1 MIGPSSGTAGEVA
14 ESQCC
19 ASSKRKIFE
28 DLDIDSSK
36 RKVFDELDI
45 DSPKRKVFDELDID
59 GFCDD
64 IRQTGRKHYLQ
75 ELETPVELVATSN
88 DIIANAAAL
97 FSPMSGQEAVE
108 ESQVARLEVLLVDG
122 TNCTWTT
129 VSDLEQ
135 QQNLD
140 VLVTSSSSSSS
151 PSSSSILSG
160 CTERHPAE
168 AYIEEL
174 NYQPDVT
181 ANYWEPIAAPMISL
195 ANLNAQQNKEMMSNS
210 QQQQQQPPP
219 QQQQQQFEDQENGNL
234 SWLLDFKLD
243 SFIEATDDRSATGLI
258 AATKNNYCGNKN
270 KPNGRSHGSN
280 YANDVKRGHGSHEN
294 PSMYRQDSNQAT
306 YPANGIDSRNF
317 SSASSNG
324 PKKPPFTYTELI
336 EHALQER
343 GELTVSAIYQWIS
356 EHFPYYKSND
366 DRWKN
371 SVRHNLSINPHFR
384 KGSKAPH
391 GAGHLWAIANRGD
404 YRPRPFAVNGLA
416 NAMSARQVAQ
426 NDCDESRSNKIISD
440 IMDEVEA
447 ATASIA
453 QPSSEEDTDVILNSV
468 TLEHSAEQILNGIK
482 REVEVQYLVPMMMT
496 NNDAEASQQ
505 NQQTAQQ
512 VELQCPFKESD
523 FLNPV
528 SKEVVAEECGLVSE
542 GYLVTD
548 LNPNSLGLNVVDPEI
563 IGSENLFGEELSFQ
577 FYELT
582 SPSQL
587 QSA

>member
-1 MIGPSSGTAGEVA
+1 MIGPSSGTAGEVT
-14 ESQCC
+14 ESR
-19 ASSKRKIFE
+19 ASSKRKVFD

-45 DSPKRKVFDELDID
+45 DS
-59 GFCDD
+59 FCEE
-64 IRQTGRKHYLQ
+64 IRQTNRKRYLQ
-75 ELETPVELVATSN
+75 ELETPEELVTTSN
-88 DIIANAAAL
+88 EVITDATTL
-97 FSPMSGQEAVE
+97 FSPMSAQEIVE
-108 ESQVARLEVLLVDG
+108 ESQVAHLEVLLVDG

-129 VSDLEQ
+129 MSELEQ

-140 VLVTSSSSSSS
+140 VLVTSSSSL
-151 PSSSSILSG
+151 SSSSSSS
-160 CTERHPAE
+160 TTSERHPVETYAV
-168 AYIEEL
+168 EEN
-174 NYQPDVT
+174 NYQPISM
-181 ANYWEPIAAPMISL
+181 NYWQPGVSHINS
-195 ANLNAQQNKEMMSNS
+195 NVQQNKGTMNNNNAN
-210 QQQQQQPPP
+210 

-243 SFIEATDDRSATGLI
+243 SFIEAADDRSVVGPTL
-258 AATKNNYCGNKN
+258 TKDNFYGNKS
-270 KPNGRSHGSN
+270 KSNGRSHSSN
-280 YANDVKRGHGSHEN
+280 YANDVRKGHEN
-294 PSMYRQDSNQAT
+294 SSMYRQDSNQVM
-306 YPANGIDSRNF
+306 YPANEFDNRNF
-317 SSASSNG
+317 LRSNG

-336 EHALQER
+336 EHALQEK

-391 GAGHLWAIANRGD
+391 GAGHLWAIANRD
-404 YRPRPFAVNGLA
+404 CRPRPLAING
-416 NAMSARQVAQ
+416 SATPTPTQQAAQ
-426 NDCDESRSNKIISD
+426 NNCDESRSNEIISE

-447 ATASIA
+447 AAASIA
-453 QPSSEEDTDVILNSV
+453 QPNPEEDTENMLNPV

-482 REVEVQYLVPMMMT
+482 REVEVQYLVPMMVA
-496 NNDAEASQQ
+496 NNDHETNQQ
-505 NQQTAQQ
+505 NQQTVQQ
-512 VELQCPFKESD
+512 TEFQCPFKESD

-548 LNPNSLGLNVVDPEI
+548 LNPNAFGLNVIDPEI

>member
-1 MIGPSSGTAGEVA
+1 MIGPSSGTAGEVT
-14 ESQCC
+14 ESR
-19 ASSKRKIFE
+19 A
-28 DLDIDSSK
+28 SSK
-36 RKVFDELDI
+36 RKVFDDLDI
-45 DSPKRKVFDELDID
+45 DSPKRKIFDELDID
-59 GFCDD
+59 SFCEE
-64 IRQTGRKHYLQ
+64 IRQTNRKRYLQ
-75 ELETPVELVATSN
+75 ELETPEELAATSN
-88 DIIANAAAL
+88 EIITDATTL
-97 FSPMSGQEAVE
+97 FSPMSTQEIVE
-108 ESQVARLEVLLVDG
+108 ESQVAHLEVLLVDG

-129 VSDLEQ
+129 MSELEQ

-140 VLVTSSSSSSS
+140 VLVTSSSSL
-151 PSSSSILSG
+151 SSSSSSS
-160 CTERHPAE
+160 TTSERHPVETYAV
-168 AYIEEL
+168 EET
-174 NYQPDVT
+174 NYQS
-181 ANYWEPIAAPMISL
+181 AISMNYWEPGAASAISL
-195 ANLNAQQNKEMMSNS
+195 ANSNVQQSKETMNNN
-210 QQQQQQPPP
+210 
-219 QQQQQQFEDQENGNL
+219 QQQQQFEDQENGNL

-243 SFIEATDDRSATGLI
+243 SFIGAADDRSAVGPAL
-258 AATKNNYCGNKN
+258 TKDNFCGNKS

-280 YANDVKRGHGSHEN
+280 YANDVRRGHEN
-294 PSMYRQDSNQAT
+294 SSMYRQDSNQAT
-306 YPANGIDSRNF
+306 YPANGFDNRNF
-317 SSASSNG
+317 LRSNG

-391 GAGHLWAIANRGD
+391 GAGHLWAIANRSD
-404 YRPRPFAVNGLA
+404 CRPRPFAVNGLTTTTPTQ
-416 NAMSARQVAQ
+416 QVAQ
-426 NDCDESRSNKIISD
+426 NDCDESRSNEIISE

-453 QPSSEEDTDVILNSV
+453 QPNPDEDTDNILNPV

-482 REVEVQYLVPMMMT
+482 REVEVQYLVPMMLA
-496 NNDAEASQQ
+496 NNDHETNQQ
-505 NQQTAQQ
+505 NQQTVQQ
-512 VELQCPFKESD
+512 TEFQCPFKESD

-548 LNPNSLGLNVVDPEI
+548 LNPNVFGLNVIDPEI

>member
-1 MIGPSSGTAGEVA
+1 MIGPSSGTGEVT
-14 ESQCC
+14 ESR
-19 ASSKRKIFE
+19 A
-28 DLDIDSSK
+28 SSK
-36 RKVFDELDI
+36 RKVFDDLDI
-45 DSPKRKVFDELDID
+45 DSPKRKIFDELDID
-59 GFCDD
+59 SFCEE
-64 IRQTGRKHYLQ
+64 IRQTNRKRYLQ
-75 ELETPVELVATSN
+75 ELETPEELVATSN
-88 DIIANAAAL
+88 EIITDAATL
-97 FSPMSGQEAVE
+97 FSPISAQEIVE
-108 ESQVARLEVLLVDG
+108 ESQVAHLEVLLVDG

-129 VSDLEQ
+129 MSELEQ

-140 VLVTSSSSSSS
+140 VLVTSSSSLSL
-151 PSSSSILSG
+151 SSSSSSS
-160 CTERHPAE
+160 TTSDRHPPETYAV
-168 AYIEEL
+168 EET
-174 NYQPDVT
+174 NYQP
-181 ANYWEPIAAPMISL
+181 AMSMNYWQPGVVPAASP
-195 ANLNAQQNKEMMSNS
+195 ANSNFQQNKGTMNNN
-210 QQQQQQPPP
+210 
-219 QQQQQQFEDQENGNL
+219 QQQQQFEDQENGNL

-243 SFIEATDDRSATGLI
+243 SFIEAADDRSTVGPTLI
-258 AATKNNYCGNKN
+258 KDNHCGNKN
-270 KPNGRSHGSN
+270 KPNGRSHSSN
-280 YANDVKRGHGSHEN
+280 YANDIRRGHEN
-294 PSMYRQDSNQAT
+294 SSMYRQDLNQTT
-306 YPANGIDSRNF
+306 YPANGFDNRNF
-317 SSASSNG
+317 SRSNG

-391 GAGHLWAIANRGD
+391 GAGHLWAIANRSD
-404 YRPRPFAVNGLA
+404 CRPRPLAING
-416 NAMSARQVAQ
+416 SATTTPMQQVAQ
-426 NDCDESRSNKIISD
+426 NECDESRSNKIISE

-453 QPSSEEDTDVILNSV
+453 QPNPEDDTDNILNPV
-468 TLEHSAEQILNGIK
+468 TLEDSAEQILNGIK
-482 REVEVQYLVPMMMT
+482 REVEVQYLVPMMVA
-496 NNDAEASQQ
+496 NSDHEANQQ
-505 NQQTAQQ
+505 NQQIVQQ
-512 VELQCPFKESD
+512 TEFQCPFKESD

-548 LNPNSLGLNVVDPEI
+548 LNPNAFGLNVIDPEI

>member
-1 MIGPSSGTAGEVA
+1 MIGPSSGAAGEVT
-14 ESQCC
+14 ESR
-19 ASSKRKIFE
+19 A
-28 DLDIDSSK
+28 SSK
-36 RKVFDELDI
+36 RKVFDDLDI
-45 DSPKRKVFDELDID
+45 DSPKRKIFDELDID
-59 GFCDD
+59 SFCEE
-64 IRQTGRKHYLQ
+64 IRQTNRKRYLQ
-75 ELETPVELVATSN
+75 ELETPEELVATSN
-88 DIIANAAAL
+88 EMISDAAAL
-97 FSPMSGQEAVE
+97 FSPMSAQGIVD
-108 ESQVARLEVLLVDG
+108 ESQVAHLEVLLVDG

-129 VSDLEQ
+129 MSELEQ

-140 VLVTSSSSSSS
+140 VLVTSSSSLSL
-151 PSSSSILSG
+151 SSSSSSSSTIS
-160 CTERHPAE
+160 ERNHPVETYAV
-168 AYIEEL
+168 EET
-174 NYQPDVT
+174 NYQP
-181 ANYWEPIAAPMISL
+181 AMSMNYWEPGAAPAISL
-195 ANLNAQQNKEMMSNS
+195 ANSNVQQNKGTMNNN
-210 QQQQQQPPP
+210 
-219 QQQQQQFEDQENGNL
+219 QQQQQFEDQENGNL

-243 SFIEATDDRSATGLI
+243 SFIEAADDRSTVGPAL
-258 AATKNNYCGNKN
+258 TKDNHYGNKS
-270 KPNGRSHGSN
+270 KPNGRSHSSN
-280 YANDVKRGHGSHEN
+280 YANDVRRGHEN
-294 PSMYRQDSNQAT
+294 SSMYRQDSNQAT
-306 YPANGIDSRNF
+306 YPANGFDNRNF
-317 SSASSNG
+317 ARSNG

-391 GAGHLWAIANRGD
+391 GAGHLWAIANRND
-404 YRPRPFAVNGLA
+404 CRPRPLGVNGLA
-416 NAMSARQVAQ
+416 TTTSTQQVAQ

-447 ATASIA
+447 ATASIT
-453 QPSSEEDTDVILNSV
+453 QPNPDEDTDNILNPV

-482 REVEVQYLVPMMMT
+482 REVEVQYLVPMMVT
-496 NNDAEASQQ
+496 NNDHEANQQ
-505 NQQTAQQ
+505 NQQTVQQ
-512 VELQCPFKESD
+512 TEFQCSFKESD

-528 SKEVVAEECGLVSE
+528 SKEVVAAECGLVSE

-548 LNPNSLGLNVVDPEI
+548 LNPNAFGLNMIDPEI

>member
-1 MIGPSSGTAGEVA
+1 MIGPSSGTAGEVT
-14 ESQCC
+14 ESR
-19 ASSKRKIFE
+19 A
-28 DLDIDSSK
+28 SSK
-36 RKVFDELDI
+36 RKVFDDLDI
-45 DSPKRKVFDELDID
+45 DSPKRKIFDDLDID
-59 GFCDD
+59 SFCEE
-64 IRQTGRKHYLQ
+64 IRQSNRKRYLQ
-75 ELETPVELVATSN
+75 ELETSEELAATSN
-88 DIIANAAAL
+88 EMITDHSAAL
-97 FSPMSGQEAVE
+97 FSPMSAQEIVE
-108 ESQVARLEVLLVDG
+108 ESQVAHLEVLLVDG

-129 VSDLEQ
+129 MSELEQ

-140 VLVTSSSSSSS
+140 VLVTSSSSLSL
-151 PSSSSILSG
+151 SSSSSS
-160 CTERHPAE
+160 TTSERHSTETYPPV
-168 AYIEEL
+168 EET
-174 NYQPDVT
+174 NYQPT
-181 ANYWEPIAAPMISL
+181 MSMNYWEPGAAPVVSL
-195 ANLNAQQNKEMMSNS
+195 ANSNLQQNKGTMNIN
-210 QQQQQQPPP
+210 
-219 QQQQQQFEDQENGNL
+219 QQQQQFEDQENGNL

-243 SFIEATDDRSATGLI
+243 SFIEAADDRSTVPAL
-258 AATKNNYCGNKN
+258 TKDNHCGNKN
-270 KPNGRSHGSN
+270 KSNGRSHNSN
-280 YANDVKRGHGSHEN
+280 YANDVRRGHEN
-294 PSMYRQDSNQAT
+294 NSSMYRQDSNQT
-306 YPANGIDSRNF
+306 IYPANGFDNRNF
-317 SSASSNG
+317 SRSNG

-391 GAGHLWAIANRGD
+391 GAGHLWAIANRSD
-404 YRPRPFAVNGLA
+404 CRPRPLAVNGLTTTA
-416 NAMSARQVAQ
+416 PTQQVAQ

-453 QPSSEEDTDVILNSV
+453 QPNPDEDADNILNPV

-482 REVEVQYLVPMMMT
+482 REVEVQYLVPMMVT
-496 NNDAEASQQ
+496 NNDHEANQQ
-505 NQQTAQQ
+505 NQQTVQQ
-512 VELQCPFKESD
+512 TEFQCPFKESD

-548 LNPNSLGLNVVDPEI
+548 LNPNVFGLNVIDPEI
-563 IGSENLFGEELSFQ
+563 IGTENLFGEELSFQ

>member
-1 MIGPSSGTAGEVA
+1 MIGPSSGIAGEVT

-19 ASSKRKIFE
+19 ASSKRKIFD
-28 DLDIDSSK
+28 DLDVDGSK
-36 RKVFDELDI
+36 RKVFDDLDI
-45 DSPKRKVFDELDID
+45 DS
-59 GFCDD
+59 FCNEM
-64 IRQTGRKHYLQ
+64 QTSRKHYLE

-88 DIIANAAAL
+88 EIIANAASL

-129 VSDLEQ
+129 VSELEQ

-151 PSSSSILSG
+151 SSSSISSG
-160 CTERHPAE
+160 VERHPAE
-168 AYIEEL
+168 TYAVEEL
-174 NYQPDVT
+174 NYQPAVSV
-181 ANYWEPIAAPMISL
+181 NYWEPVAAPVISL
-195 ANLNAQQNKEMMSNS
+195 ANLNAQQSKGTTGNNQQQ
-210 QQQQQQPPP
+210 QQQQQQP
-219 QQQQQQFEDQENGNL
+219 QQQFEDQENGNL

-243 SFIEATDDRSATGLI
+243 PFIEAADDRSAVGLT
-258 AATKNNYCGNKN
+258 AATKNNYYGNKN
-270 KPNGRSHGSN
+270 KSNGRSYGSN
-280 YANDVKRGHGSHEN
+280 YANDVRRGNGSHEN
-294 PSMYRQDSNQAT
+294 SSAYRQDANQAT
-306 YPANGIDSRNF
+306 YPANGVDSRNF
-317 SSASSNG
+317 SSARSNG

-391 GAGHLWAIANRGD
+391 GAGHLWAIANRND
-404 YRPRPFAVNGLA
+404 CRPRPFAVNGLSSTA
-416 NAMSARQVAQ
+416 PARQVANAQ

-447 ATASIA
+447 ATASIT
-453 QPSSEEDTDVILNSV
+453 QPNSEEDTDNILNSV

-482 REVEVQYLVPMMMT
+482 RQVEVQYLVPMMVT
-496 NNDAEASQQ
+496 NNDPEAGQQ
-505 NQQTAQQ
+505 NEQTAQQ
-512 VELQCPFKESD
+512 TQLQCPFKESD

-548 LNPNSLGLNVVDPEI
+548 LNPNTLGLNVVDPEI

>member
-1 MIGPSSGTAGEVA
+1 MIGPSSGTAGEVT

-19 ASSKRKIFE
+19 ASAKRKIFD
-28 DLDIDSSK
+28 DLEVDGSK
-36 RKVFDELDI
+36 RKVFEELDI
-45 DSPKRKVFDELDID
+45 DS
-59 GFCDD
+59 FCNEV
-64 IRQTGRKHYLQ
+64 RQTSRKHYLE
-75 ELETPVELVATSN
+75 ELETPVELETTSN
-88 DIIANAAAL
+88 DIIANAAAF
-97 FSPMSGQEAVE
+97 FSPMSAQEIVE
-108 ESQVARLEVLLVDG
+108 ESQVAHLEVLLVDG

-129 VSDLEQ
+129 MSELEQ
-135 QQNLD
+135 QQNVD

-151 PSSSSILSG
+151 VSSTSSSSNTSG
-160 CTERHPAE
+160 CAERHPTE
-168 AYIEEL
+168 TYIEEL
-174 NYQPDVT
+174 HYQPAVSM
-181 ANYWEPIAAPMISL
+181 NYWEPVAAPVISL
-195 ANLNAQQNKEMMSNS
+195 ANLNTQQNKGTTSNN
-210 QQQQQQPPP
+210 QQQ

-243 SFIEATDDRSATGLI
+243 SFIEAADDRCTMGPTAT
-258 AATKNNYCGNKN
+258 TKNNYCGNKN

-280 YANDVKRGHGSHEN
+280 YVNDIKRGYGSHEN
-294 PSMYRQDSNQAT
+294 SSTYRQDVNQAT
-306 YPANGIDSRNF
+306 YPANGSDSRNF
-317 SSASSNG
+317 SSTRFNG

-384 KGSKAPH
+384 KGSKATH

-404 YRPRPFAVNGLA
+404 YRPRPLPVSLTNTTQT
-416 NAMSARQVAQ
+416 QVAQ
-426 NDCDESRSNKIISD
+426 NESEESRSNKIISQ

-447 ATASIA
+447 ATASIT
-453 QPSSEEDTDVILNSV
+453 QPNSEEDADDILNSV

-482 REVEVQYLVPMMMT
+482 RQVEVQYLVPMV
-496 NNDAEASQQ
+496 NDSEAGQQ
-505 NQQTAQQ
+505 NEQTTEQQTDS
-512 VELQCPFKESD
+512 LQCSFKESD
-523 FLNPV
+523 FLNPI

-548 LNPNSLGLNVVDPEI
+548 PTILGLNMVDPEI